1 MICKIKKYIIKL
13 LPRINF
19 MIWFGFY
26 YAGLIM
32 ALSFVATNIVTKIIT
47 IALWYYGLYMEKLSR

>member
-1 MICKIKKYIIKL
+1 MMCKIKKYIIKL
-13 LPRINF
+13 LPHINF

-32 ALSFVATNIVTKIIT
+32 ILSFVATNIVTKIIT
-47 IALWYYGLYMEKLSR
+47 IALWYYGLYMEKLSK